1 MLAAGIFAASAA
13 EATIDFSQ
21 QGWSNEFELT
31 ASTPIGDSGISVAF
45 AKGKGTTVPKY
56 YNSGTAVRMY
66 SGNTM
71 TLAVPQGT
79 TVTNIAMKLASQT
92 YAFADDNTGYNASTG
107 TFTAD
112 PKTARTGAWTGS
124 ATEDLV
130 LSLVNKQNTAKKWPQ
145 LRIVSMTVTYTA
157 GVETKCA
164 TPKFSLAEGK
174 YYNPLEITLTTST
187 ADAKI
192 MYSING
198 AAAAEYTAPIALS
211 EVGTYAVKAYAVKE
225 GLENSAEAV
234 ANYEI
239 ANP

>member
-21 QGWSNEFELT
+21 QGWSNEFEIT

-45 AKGKGTTVPKY
+45 AKGEGKSAPKY
-56 YNSGTAVRMY
+56 YTSGTAVRMY

-79 TVTNIAMKLASQT
+79 TVTSIAMKLSSQT
-92 YAFADDNTGYNASTG
+92 YNFADDNTGYSASTG

-112 PKTARTGAWTGS
+112 PKTARTGAWTGT

-130 LSLVNKQNTAKKWPQ
+130 LSLVNKQNAAKKWPQ

-211 EVGTYAVKAYAVKE
+211 EVG
-225 GLENSAEAV
+225 LLRPNINNSLS
-234 ANYEI
+234 
-239 ANP
+239 PRCPRTDPRTRLS

>member
-1 MLAAGIFAASAA
+1 MLTHDIRLLRF
-13 EATIDFSQ
+13 
-21 QGWSNEFELT
+21 
-31 ASTPIGDSGISVAF
+31 
-45 AKGKGTTVPKY
+45 
-56 YNSGTAVRMY
+56 
-66 SGNTM
+66 
-71 TLAVPQGT
+71 
-79 TVTNIAMKLASQT
+79 
-92 YAFADDNTGYNASTG
+92 TG

-112 PKTARTGAWTGS
+112 PKTARTGAWTGT

-198 AAAAEYTAPIALS
+198 AAAAEYTAPIARS
-211 EVGTYAVKAYAVKE
+211 GGTYAVKHAVKT

-239 ANP
+239 ANPVEVGSIAEFIMSGESDATPAYKWTFPVVVTAQIKGEGFGATYVKDAAGDVMYIFGKDIAIQATLFQQVWLVNTELQRRLRNDIS